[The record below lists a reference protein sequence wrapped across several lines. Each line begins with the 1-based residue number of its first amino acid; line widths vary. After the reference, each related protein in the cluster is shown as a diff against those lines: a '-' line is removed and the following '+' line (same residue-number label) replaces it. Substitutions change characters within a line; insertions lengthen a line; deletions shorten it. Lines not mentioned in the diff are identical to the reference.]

1 MNTYR
6 CMFETRLRRPA
17 KVIATTI
24 VIDIPAASKD
34 AAKTR
39 LLELWPRQPGVLP
52 AKHNLRITPT
62 EKVVYKKFQDYAKR
76 PRR

>member
-1 MNTYR
+1 MSTYR
-6 CMFETRLRRPA
+6 CLFETRLRRPA
-17 KVIATTI
+17 KVIVTTI
-24 VIDIPAASKD
+24 VIDIPAASED

-52 AKHNLRITPT
+52 AKHHLRIAPT
-62 EKVVYKKFQDYAKR
+62 EKVVYKSFQDYAKR

>member
-6 CMFETRLRRPA
+6 CMFETRYRKPA
-17 KVIATTI
+17 KAIVTTI
-24 VIDIPAASKD
+24 VIDIPATNKEE
-34 AAKTR
+34 AKTR

-52 AKHNLRITPT
+52 AKHHLRIEPT
-62 EKVVYKKFQDYAKR
+62 ERLVYKKFQDYTKR

>member
-1 MNTYR
+1 MIYR

-17 KVIATTI
+17 KVIMTTI
-24 VIDIPAASKD
+24 VIDLPAANKED
-34 AAKTR
+34 AKTR

-62 EKVVYKKFQDYAKR
+62 EKVVYKKFQDYNKR
-76 PRR
+76 PCR

>member
-6 CMFETRLRRPA
+6 CTFDTHYRRPA
-17 KVIATTI
+17 KVIVTTI
-24 VIDIPAASKD
+24 VIDIAAASEEE
-34 AAKTR
+34 AKTR

-52 AKHNLRITPT
+52 AKHHLRIARTDRLI
-62 EKVVYKKFQDYAKR
+62 YKTFQDYSKR

>member
-1 MNTYR
+1 MIYR

-17 KVIATTI
+17 KVIVTTI
-24 VIDIPAASKD
+24 VIDIPAANVED
-34 AAKTR
+34 AKTR

-52 AKHNLRITPT
+52 AKHHLRITPT

-76 PRR
+76 PCR

>member
-1 MNTYR
+1 MIYR

-17 KVIATTI
+17 KVIVTTI
-24 VIDIPAASKD
+24 VIDIPAASED

-52 AKHNLRITPT
+52 TKHNLRIEPT
-62 EKVVYKKFQDYAKR
+62 DRIVYKKFQDYAKR

>member
-1 MNTYR
+1 MIYR

-17 KVIATTI
+17 KVIVTTI
-24 VIDIPAASKD
+24 VIDISAANKD
-34 AAKTR
+34 EAKTR

-52 AKHNLRITPT
+52 AKHHLRIEPT
-62 EKVVYKKFQDYAKR
+62 ERLVYKQFQDYSKR

>member
-6 CMFETRLRRPA
+6 CMFETRLRKPA
-17 KVIATTI
+17 KVIVTTI
-24 VIDIPAASKD
+24 VIDIPAANED

-52 AKHNLRITPT
+52 AKHHLRITPT
-62 EKVVYKKFQDYAKR
+62 EKVVYKQFQDYSKR

>member
-6 CMFETRLRRPA
+6 CMFETRIRKPA
-17 KVIATTI
+17 KIIWTTI
-24 VIDIPAASKD
+24 VIDIAAKDKD
-34 AAKTR
+34 AAKSR

-52 AKHNLRITPT
+52 AKHKLRIEETDRLIYT
-62 EKVVYKKFQDYAKR
+62 HFTDYTKR

>member
-1 MNTYR
+1 MIYR

-17 KVIATTI
+17 KVIVTTI
-24 VIDIPAASKD
+24 VIDLTAASEEE
-34 AAKTR
+34 AKTR

-52 AKHNLRITPT
+52 AKHHLRVTPT
-62 EKVVYKKFQDYAKR
+62 DRIVYKHFQDYAKR

>member
-1 MNTYR
+1 MIYR
-6 CMFETRLRRPA
+6 CMFETRYKAPA
-17 KVIATTI
+17 KAIVTTI
-24 VIDIPAASKD
+24 VIDIPASDEA

-52 AKHNLRITPT
+52 AKHHLRITPT
-62 EKVVYKKFQDYAKR
+62 DRVVYKSFQDYSKR

>member
-17 KVIATTI
+17 KVIVTTI
-24 VIDIPAASKD
+24 VIDIPAASKED
-34 AAKTR
+34 AKTR

-52 AKHNLRITPT
+52 AKHHLRIEPT
-62 EKVVYKKFQDYAKR
+62 ERLVYKKFQDYAKR